1 MKLKTFLQSDT
12 GAGTLLVLAAVIAM
26 VVANSSLAVPYAATL
41 AADLK
46 LGFGALSLNKS
57 VLHWINDGLMAV
69 FFLFVGL
76 EIKRELLDGELS
88 DRRRAALPVF
98 GAIGGMLVPALIYAF
113 VNADSPD
120 TLVGWPIPSATDI
133 AFAIGVLALV
143 RRYVAPG
150 LRVFLLGLA
159 IIDDL
164 GVIILIALLFTSDI
178 SGQALSWAAACV
190 AGLVAL
196 NRLGVR
202 KLTPY
207 LLIGFLLW
215 LSVLKS
221 GVHATIAG
229 VVIGLSIP
237 LGKRG
242 GASPLKKLEHAL
254 QPWVVF
260 FIMPVFALANAGASL
275 EGVGLHTFLDPVALG
290 IILGL
295 FIGKQLGVFACCWI
309 AVRLGYAQLPS
320 GAGWGSL
327 YGVAIVTGIG
337 FTMSLFIGALAFD
350 PGTRDT
356 AIRLGVLTGSTLS
369 AVVGCVWL
377 IMARPKP
384 APPGAEGR

>member
-12 GAGTLLVLAAVIAM
+12 GAGTLLVLAAVLAM
-26 VVANSSLAVPYAATL
+26 VVANSSLATPYAATL

-46 LGFGALSLNKS
+46 LGFGALSLTKT

-98 GAIGGMLVPALIYAF
+98 GAIGGMVVPALIYAF

-120 TLVGWPIPSATDI
+120 TLVGWPIPAATDI
-133 AFAIGVLALV
+133 AFALGVLALV

-164 GVIILIALLFTSDI
+164 GAIILIALLFTSDI

-295 FIGKQLGVFACCWI
+295 FLGKQLGVFACCWV

-350 PGTRDT
+350 PGTHDT
-356 AIRLGVLTGSTLS
+356 AIRLGVLAGSALS

-384 APPGAEGR
+384 APRADGR

>member
-12 GAGTLLVLAAVIAM
+12 GAGTLLVLAAIIAM
-26 VVANSSLAVPYAATL
+26 IVANSSFAVPYSATL
-41 AADLK
+41 ASDLRI
-46 LGFGALSLNKS
+46 GFGDLSLTKS

-76 EIKRELLDGELS
+76 EIKRELLEGELS

-98 GAIGGMLVPALIYAF
+98 GAIGGMLAPAAVYLA
-113 VNADSPD
+113 VNAGSPA
-120 TLVGWPIPSATDI
+120 TQAGWPIAVATDI
-133 AFAIGVLALV
+133 AFALGVLALV
-143 RRYVAPG
+143 RRYIAPG

-164 GVIILIALLFTSDI
+164 GAIILIALLFTSDI
-178 SGQALSWAAACV
+178 SGQALTWAAACV
-190 AGLVAL
+190 AVLVAL
-196 NRLGVR
+196 NRAGVR
-202 KLTPY
+202 RLWPY
-207 LLIGFLLW
+207 LVVGFLLW

-221 GVHATIAG
+221 GVHATLAG

-237 LGKRG
+237 LGKRDG
-242 GASPLKKLEHAL
+242 GSPLKTLEHAL

-275 EGVGLHTFLDPVALG
+275 EGVGAHTFLEPIALG

-295 FIGKQLGVFACCWI
+295 FVGKQLGVFLFCWL
-309 AVRLGYAQLPS
+309 AVRFGYAQLPS
-320 GAGWGSL
+320 GASWRSL
-327 YGVAIVTGIG
+327 YGVAIITGIG

-350 PGTRDT
+350 PGTHDT
-356 AIRLGVLTGSTLS
+356 AIRLGVLTGSALS

-377 IMARPKP
+377 WAAR
-384 APPGAEGR
+384 GRLPST

>member
-1 MKLKTFLQSDT
+1 MKLKTFLQSDS
-12 GAGTLLVLAAVIAM
+12 GAGTLLVVAAVLAM
-26 VVANSSLAVPYAATL
+26 VVANSSLATPYAATL

-46 LGFGALSLNKS
+46 IGFGALSLSKS

-98 GAIGGMLVPALIYAF
+98 GAIGGMVVPALIYAF

-120 TLVGWPIPSATDI
+120 TLVGWPIPAATDI
-133 AFAIGVLALV
+133 AFALGVLALV

-190 AGLVAL
+190 AGLMAL

-202 KLTPY
+202 KLAPY

-237 LGKRG
+237 LGKRD

-260 FIMPVFALANAGASL
+260 FIMPSL
-275 EGVGLHTFLDPVALG
+275 SQSF
-290 IILGL
+290 
-295 FIGKQLGVFACCWI
+295 Q
-309 AVRLGYAQLPS
+309 
-320 GAGWGSL
+320 
-327 YGVAIVTGIG
+327 
-337 FTMSLFIGALAFD
+337 M
-350 PGTRDT
+350 
-356 AIRLGVLTGSTLS
+356 
-369 AVVGCVWL
+369 
-377 IMARPKP
+377 
-384 APPGAEGR
+384 

>member
-1 MKLKTFLQSDT
+1 MKLKTFLQSDS
-12 GAGTLLVLAAVIAM
+12 GAGTLLVVAAVLAM
-26 VVANSSLAVPYAATL
+26 VVANSSLATPYAATL

-46 LGFGALSLNKS
+46 IGFGALSLSKS

-98 GAIGGMLVPALIYAF
+98 GAIGGMVVPALIYAF
-113 VNADSPD
+113 VNAGSPD
-120 TLVGWPIPSATDI
+120 TLVGWPIPAATDI
-133 AFAIGVLALV
+133 AFALGVLALV

-150 LRVFLLGLA
+150 LRVFLIGLA

-202 KLTPY
+202 KLAPY

-237 LGKRG
+237 LGKRD

-275 EGVGLHTFLDPVALG
+275 EGVGLHTFLEPVALG

-295 FIGKQLGVFACCWI
+295 FVGKQLGVFACCWI

-337 FTMSLFIGALAFD
+337 FTMSLFIGTLAFD
-350 PGTRDT
+350 LGTHDT
-356 AIRLGVLTGSTLS
+356 AIRLGVLTGSLLS

-384 APPGAEGR
+384 APGAEGR

>member
-12 GAGTLLVLAAVIAM
+12 GAGTLLVLAAVLAM
-26 VVANSSLAVPYAATL
+26 VVANSSLATPYAATL

-46 LGFGALSLNKS
+46 LGFGALSLTKT

-98 GAIGGMLVPALIYAF
+98 GAIGGMVVPALIYAF

-120 TLVGWPIPSATDI
+120 TLVGWPIPAATDI
-133 AFAIGVLALV
+133 AFALGVLALV

-164 GVIILIALLFTSDI
+164 GAIILIALLFTSDI

-295 FIGKQLGVFACCWI
+295 FLGKQLGVFTSCWI

-350 PGTRDT
+350 PGTHDT
-356 AIRLGVLTGSTLS
+356 AIRLGVLCGSALS
-369 AVVGCVWL
+369 AVVGCTWL

-384 APPGAEGR
+384 APSADGR